1 MSNKYYS
8 ATIAEIG
15 GQVQDFIAAAKM
27 IVLFD
32 EQMSRTLPELRD
44 ACVLH
49 KDGKLTDIVKPGDT
63 LKIGNAE
70 FKVLKAGSEVHR
82 NLLNLGHISI
92 KFDGGEGD
100 LLEGSVHVEDKP
112 IPDPKVGDEISFSR
126 EEVKA
131 SSDGTWLGLTGKTA
145 IVTGAASGIGKAVAQ
160 AFLNNGAN
168 VVVCDV
174 NPNEPTFDL
183 KENSGEMLYVVT
195 DVTSADSVNA
205 MVAAAKKKFGK
216 LDVLVNNA
224 GINIPCLLIDP
235 KDPHGKYELNDRV
248 YEKVVGVNVKGV
260 YLVAQAVGH
269 EMVKDGGGVIINM
282 SSESGLEG
290 SEGQS
295 IYAATKNAVNSFTRS
310 WAKELGKHNIR
321 VVGLAPG
328 IMEATG
334 LRTLAYEEALAYTRG
349 ITVDD
354 LRKGYS
360 STKTTPLG
368 RSGKLTEV
376 ADTAVF
382 LGSDR
387 ASYIHGVTINVAG
400 GKTRG

>member
-1 MSNKYYS
+1 MSTKYYS
-8 ATIAEIG
+8 TTVKEIG
-15 GQVQDFIAAAKM
+15 GQVGDFIAAAGM
-27 IVLFD
+27 IVMFD
-32 EQMSRTLPELRD
+32 EEMSRTLPELRD

-49 KDGKLTDIVKPGDT
+49 TDAKLTDTIKVGDI
-63 LKIGNAE
+63 LKIGGAE
-70 FKVLKAGSEVHR
+70 FKIIKVGDQVQK
-82 NLLNLGHISI
+82 NLLNIGHISLR
-92 KFDGGEGD
+92 FDGGAGD
-100 LLEGSVHVEDKP
+100 LLEGSIHVEDKP
-112 IPDPKVGDEISFSR
+112 IPEIKVGDEIAMFKEDVITS
-126 EEVKA
+126 V
-131 SSDGTWLGLTGKTA
+131 DGTWLGLKGKTA
-145 IVTGAASGIGKAVAQ
+145 VVTGAASGIGKAVAQ
-160 AFLNNGAN
+160 AFLDNGAN

-174 NPNEPTFDL
+174 NPNEPSFDQ
-183 KENSGEMLYVVT
+183 KEGGGEMLYVVT
-195 DVTSADSVNA
+195 DVTSADSVDA
-205 MVAAAKKKFGK
+205 MVKAAVKKFGK
-216 LDVLVNNA
+216 IDVLVNNA

-248 YEKVVGVNVKGV
+248 YEKVTGVNIKGV
-260 YLVAQAVGH
+260 CLVAQAVGH
-269 EMVKDGGGVIINM
+269 EMIKNGGGVIINM
-282 SSESGLEG
+282 SSESGPEG

-295 IYAATKNAVNSFTRS
+295 VYAATKNAVNSFTRS

-368 RSGKLTEV
+368 RSGKLSEV

>member
-1 MSNKYYS
+1 MSQKYY
-8 ATIAEIG
+8 TTKVVEIG
-15 GQVQDFIAAAKM
+15 GQVADFIAAAKM
-27 IVLFD
+27 IVMFD
-32 EQMSRTLPELRD
+32 NEMSKTLPELRD
-44 ACVLH
+44 ACILH
-49 KDGKLTDIVKPGDT
+49 SDAKLTDTIKVGDV
-63 LKIGNAE
+63 LKIGSAE
-70 FKVLKAGSEVHR
+70 FKILKVGSEVQR
-82 NLLNLGHISI
+82 NCMNLGHFTI
-92 KFDGGEGD
+92 KFDNGEGD

-112 IPDPKVGDEISFSR
+112 IPDVKVGDEIAMFK
-126 EEVKA
+126 EEVFVSA
-131 SSDGTWLGLTGKTA
+131 DGSWLGLKGKTA
-145 IVTGAASGIGKAVAQ
+145 VVTGAASGIGKAVAQ
-160 AFLNNGAN
+160 AFLDNGAN

-174 NPNEPTFDL
+174 NPNEPTFNTRED
-183 KENSGEMLYVVT
+183 SGEMLYIVT
-195 DVTSADSVNA
+195 DVTNPAAVDA
-205 MVAAAKKKFGK
+205 MVQAAVKRFGK
-216 LDVLVNNA
+216 IDVLVNNA
-224 GINIPCLLIDP
+224 GINMPCLLIDP
-235 KDPHGKYELNDRV
+235 KDPHGKFELNEKIYDRV
-248 YEKVVGVNVKGV
+248 TGINIKGV

-269 EMVKDGGGVIINM
+269 VMIKNGGGVIINM

-349 ITVDD
+349 ITIDD

-382 LGSDR
+382 LASDR
-387 ASYIHGVTINVAG
+387 ASYIHGVTLNVAG